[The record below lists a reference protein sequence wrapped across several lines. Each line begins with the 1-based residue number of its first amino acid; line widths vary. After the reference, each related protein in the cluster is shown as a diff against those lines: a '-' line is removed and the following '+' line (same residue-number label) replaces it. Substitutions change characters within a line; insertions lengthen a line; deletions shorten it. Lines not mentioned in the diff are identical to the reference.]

1 MDLIDKLNAI
11 ADRIPALI
19 GSIKTEEAAKTA
31 FVMPFIQAL
40 GYNVFDP
47 TEVVPEFNADVGTKK
62 GEKVDYAIMKD
73 GSAVMLFECKWEGGK
88 LSDKHMNQ
96 LYRYFS
102 VTRAR
107 IGVLT
112 NGIIY
117 KFYSDLDEPNK
128 MDSTP
133 FLVLDMQD
141 LREGLVR
148 ELRRIVKD
156 TLDIDDMISVAG
168 ELKYTR
174 QLKALL
180 LEEFRSP
187 SDDVVR
193 LFASKV
199 YSGKKLTQSV
209 KEQFTRFVSAA
220 FRQLINDEV
229 NLRFK
234 SAFRAEDE
242 SSSAA
247 ELPASA
253 GSVASSENSG
263 SESSE
268 ASGVSTASEIVTT
281 QLELE
286 GYYAVK
292 SILRETV
299 AADRIVIR
307 DSKSYCAVLLDDNNR
322 KPLCRLWFNGVRKKY
337 LGTFDESKKETK
349 NLVGGVDD
357 IYKYAEQIVTTA
369 VFYEKMSKSSDEAES
384 E

>member
-1 MDLIDKLNAI
+1 MDLIDKLSAI

-19 GSIKTEEAAKTA
+19 GSVKTEEAAKTA

-47 TEVVPEFNADVGTKK
+47 TEVVPEYNADVGTKK
-62 GEKVDYAIMKD
+62 GEKVDYAIMRD
-73 GSAVMLFECKWEGGK
+73 NSPVMLFECKWEGGK
-88 LSDKHMNQ
+88 LSDKHVSQ

-112 NGIIY
+112 NGILY
-117 KFYSDLDEPNK
+117 HFYSDLDEPNK
-128 MDSTP
+128 MDASP

-156 TLDIDDMISVAG
+156 TFDLDDMISVAS

-174 QLKALL
+174 EIKALL
-180 LEEFRSP
+180 TEELHRP
-187 SDDVVR
+187 SDDFIR

-209 KEQFTRFVSAA
+209 REQFARFIPKA
-220 FRQLINDEV
+220 FMHIINDEV
-229 NLRFK
+229 KARFK
-234 SAFRAEDE
+234 PMLRTGEEPIESAPDVE
-242 SSSAA
+242 
-247 ELPASA
+247 PP
-253 GSVASSENSG
+253 SETKDGDDPSD
-263 SESSE
+263 
-268 ASGVSTASEIVTT
+268 SEIVTT

-299 AADRIVIR
+299 AADRVSIR
-307 DSKSYCAVLLDDNNR
+307 DSKSYCAILLDDNNR

-337 LGTFDESKKETK
+337 LGTFDGAKKETK
-349 NLVGGVDD
+349 NLVVGVDD
-357 IYKYAEQIVTTA
+357 IYKYAPAIIAIAQY
-369 VFYEKMSKSSDEAES
+369 YENSAKDQGDKANEDPEGE
-384 E
+384 